1 MLRDYAGCELYSI
14 EFALESLDPAA
25 SQLKILPKGI
35 LFVPGEFKDCNT
47 LLLMLS
53 NEMSLLDNENA
64 KNSVDNLGQLF
75 FEVEEAANR
84 DELSKDQRKT
94 FLNKFARQFA
104 LKLQGDYTNGKWNRK
119 LVGLKSEDSMD
130 IESQSYLTLNMKCVI
145 RADKAH
151 EIEPFDPRFSPVN
164 LRWSQEDLWEFMKH
178 QILPSA
184 ALVIAENTMKMTAN
198 LLQIANTGTID
209 DVQQQI
215 LVIFLNAY
223 LEREQQNPQ
232 TVSFNEFKTNF

>member
-1 MLRDYAGCELYSI
+1 MI
-14 EFALESLDPAA
+14 I
-25 SQLKILPKGI
+25 Q
-35 LFVPGEFKDCNT
+35 
-47 LLLMLS
+47 
-53 NEMSLLDNENA
+53 
-64 KNSVDNLGQLF
+64 
-75 FEVEEAANR
+75 
-84 DELSKDQRKT
+84 
-94 FLNKFARQFA
+94 
-104 LKLQGDYTNGKWNRK
+104 NGKWNRK

-130 IESQSYLTLNMKCVI
+130 IESQSYLTLNMKSVI

-164 LRWSQEDLWEFMKH
+164 LQWSQENLWEFMKH

-232 TVSFNEFKTNF
+232 TVSFNKFKEPIFSISPPNYDPQLPTFIKIRVYFVNRVKWELWTN